1 MKNFFIY
8 QNGQQLGPLSL
19 DEIRLMAREGRIAAD
34 AFMWSQGMPD
44 WVAAEQ
50 VLANL
55 GVSEQKAPSPSL
67 PKMPV
72 KAAAPSPALSP
83 SLATSTFSGSFKVR
97 YTPARPLSEHSN
109 SLKLTGTGEIVFAA
123 DGIHL
128 LGKKNRTL
136 RFSQKIDFCIQPQQV
151 LNLVREGKLLRFG
164 IAVPKG
170 KNLLMQFWAEDEATA
185 RKIQQVL
192 PTNHTPEFAAL
203 RAETADFQDRL
214 KAVGG
219 ASWITSTLIAINILV
234 FIACALSGGG
244 VISPNPQVLMNWGT
258 NFGPLTMNGQ
268 WWRLFTAMFLHF
280 GLLHLAFNMW
290 ALYTGGRLV
299 EKLYGS
305 ASYVLLYLGAGLCGS
320 FASVLWNPIVNSAGA
335 SGAIMGV
342 YGAMLAFFLR
352 KDTLVP
358 ASIVAQQRNSVLV
371 FAGYNLIFGVSHQG
385 IDNAAHIGGFLGG
398 LVLGLS
404 MIRPLDVERRATS
417 GIRHWALGAVVA
429 FALLGPL
436 SYALAHPGTA
446 RKQELQMRSDID
458 WVGKQEIVVGQLLN
472 DGLQQ
477 YKAGK
482 INDSQFANLIEH
494 DVLPRWDE
502 IQQRIAN
509 DQLPAGS
516 KLQAARSALID
527 YCDSRHEALKL
538 LDTYLHSGNADD
550 LKQSNVKT
558 ENAKTALKTF
568 LDLYKKAK

>member
-19 DEIRLMAREGRIAAD
+19 DEIRLMVREGRIAAD

-44 WVAAEQ
+44 WAPAQ
-50 VLANL
+50 QILANL

-67 PKMPV
+67 PQAPV
-72 KAAAPSPALSP
+72 KAAAPLPAPSPATAP
-83 SLATSTFSGSFKVR
+83 FSGSFKVR
-97 YTPARPLSEHSN
+97 YTPSFSLAEHSN

-128 LGKKNRTL
+128 HGKKNRTL
-136 RFSQKIDFCIQPQQV
+136 RFSQKIDFCVQPQQV
-151 LNLVREGKLLRFG
+151 LNLVREGKLLRFS

-170 KNLLMQFWAEDEATA
+170 KNLLMQFWAEDESAA
-185 RKIQQVL
+185 RKIQQAL
-192 PTNHTPEFAAL
+192 PANHTPEFATL
-203 RAETADFQDRL
+203 RAEAADFQDRL

-219 ASWITSTLIAINILV
+219 ASWITSTLLAINILV

-244 VISPNPQVLMNWGT
+244 VVTPNPQVLVHWGT
-258 NFGPLTMNGQ
+258 NLGALTMNGQ
-268 WWRLFTAMFLHF
+268 WWRLFTSMFLHF

-305 ASYVLLYLGAGLCGS
+305 ASFALLYLGAGLCGS
-320 FASVLWNPIVNSAGA
+320 FASVLWNPAVNSAGA
-335 SGAIMGV
+335 SGAIMGI
-342 YGAMLAFFLR
+342 YGAMLGFFLR

-358 ASIVAQQRNSVLV
+358 ASIVAQQRSSVLV

-385 IDNAAHIGGFLGG
+385 IDNAAHIGGFIGG

-404 MIRPLDVERRATS
+404 MIRPLDVEQRAAS
-417 GIRHWALGAVVA
+417 SVRHWVMGTAVA
-429 FALLGPL
+429 FALLGSL

-472 DGLQQ
+472 DGLEQ

-482 INDSQFANLIEH
+482 LDNSQFANLIEH
-494 DVLPRWDE
+494 DVLPRWE
-502 IQQRIAN
+502 AIQRRLAN

-516 KLQAARSALID
+516 KLQASRSALVD
-527 YCDSRHEALKL
+527 YCDSRYNALKH
-538 LDTYLHSGNADD
+538 LDAYLHSGNADD
-550 LKQSNVKT
+550 LKQSNAKT
-558 ENAKTALKTF
+558 EDAKNELKNF
-568 LDLYKKAK
+568 LDLYKKSK